1 MERCGQKKKSAQVAM
16 IDATLEYVQGM
27 ETIKA
32 YQMEHADELVGRQV
46 DTYCDESV
54 RYEATLTN
62 WNMAYK
68 IGLNLGLFLSLAV
81 GAVWIG
87 NGSVQP
93 ATYLFFVVI
102 GIIFYRPLEG
112 LMGHFAMLNLANSAI
127 DHIEELRREPEPHRA
142 GNQIFTAEKTFV
154 TFSDVSFCY
163 DAGKNA
169 LGHITFEASP
179 GTITALVGPSGSGKS
194 TLLNLVAHFLVPVSG
209 HIRFNG
215 TDIEQIRPQDL
226 IRQVSVVFQD
236 VYLFQDSVLN
246 NIRMGAPSASDKQ
259 VIDAA
264 QKAQCHEFIQKLP
277 QGYDTVLGEGGGNL
291 SGGERQRIAIARAIL
306 KNTPIILLDEALS
319 SLDAE
324 NAVSIQK
331 AIEAMIRGKTVF
343 LVSHT
348 LSYIQSADQ
357 ILVLDQ
363 GRLLGCGTH
372 RQMLEQVPLYREM
385 WEKEKMTKAWKL

>member
-1 MERCGQKKKSAQVAM
+1 M
-16 IDATLEYVQGM
+16 
-27 ETIKA
+27 
-32 YQMEHADELVGRQV
+32 
-46 DTYCDESV
+46 
-54 RYEATLTN
+54 
-62 WNMAYK
+62 
-68 IGLNLGLFLSLAV
+68 NL
-81 GAVWIG
+81 I
-87 NGSVQP
+87 
-93 ATYLFFVVI
+93 
-102 GIIFYRPLEG
+102 
-112 LMGHFAMLNLANSAI
+112 
-127 DHIEELRREPEPHRA
+127 
-142 GNQIFTAEKTFV
+142 
-154 TFSDVSFCY
+154 
-163 DAGKNA
+163 
-169 LGHITFEASP
+169 
-179 GTITALVGPSGSGKS
+179 
-194 TLLNLVAHFLVPVSG
+194 AHFLVPASG

-215 TDIEQIRPQDL
+215 TDIEQIKPQDL
-226 IRQVSVVFQD
+226 IRQISVVFQD

-246 NIRMGAPSASDKQ
+246 NIRMGAPSASDEQ
-259 VIDAA
+259 VIEAA

-319 SLDAE
+319 SLDTE

-363 GRLLGCGTH
+363 GRLLGRGTH